1 MDFLRLLEGLR
12 TPWMDEIMYWITQMG
27 DEIFFL
33 VFSVLMFWCIDKK
46 KGYYLLSVG
55 FIGTEI
61 NQLLKLV
68 FRIPRPWVLDPDF
81 TIVEKARAG
90 ASGYSFPSGHTQN
103 IVGTMGGT
111 ARSTKKGWVRII
123 CIAVMVLVGFS
134 RMYLGVHTP
143 KDVLTSAAVA
153 LLLVFGL
160 YPVFQRIEKEPK
172 RMWRLF
178 GGMAVLGVLVLLYVT
193 RIDGEQLDAH
203 NLESGIKNANTLLG
217 AMLGMMFACYM
228 DSRRPFGTEAPL
240 LGQTGKLVIG
250 LILVLAVKGGLKA
263 PLNALF
269 NGSHFADL
277 IRYFLVVAFAGGVWP
292 LTFAGWSRLG
302 RKKEKEEGQSKR

>member
-1 MDFLRLLEGLR
+1 MDFLRLLEGVR
-12 TPWMDEIMYWITQMG
+12 TPWLDEIMYWITQMG

-33 VFSVLMFWCIDKK
+33 VFSVLMFWCIDKR

-111 ARSTKKGWVRII
+111 ARSTGKGWVRAL
-123 CIAVMVLVGFS
+123 CIAVMTLVAFS

-143 KDVLTSAAVA
+143 KDVLTSVAVA
-153 LLLVFGL
+153 LALVYGL
-160 YPVFQRIEKEPK
+160 YPFFSKAEEKPG
-172 RMWRLF
+172 RMWPLL
-178 GGMAVLGVLVLLYVT
+178 GGMGILGIAVLWYVT
-193 RIDGEQLDAH
+193 RLDGTALDPE

-217 AMLGMMFACYM
+217 AMLGMAFAYHM
-228 DSRRPFGTEAPL
+228 DCRRPFQTQAPL
-240 LGQTGKLVIG
+240 AAQAGKLTVG
-250 LILVLAVKGGLKA
+250 LILVLAIKAGLKA
-263 PLNALF
+263 PLNALCH
-269 NGSHFADL
+269 GSHTADL
-277 IRYFLVVAFAGGVWP
+277 IRYFLVVAFAGGLWP
-292 LTFAGWSRLG
+292 RTFPLWNKLS
-302 RKKEKEEGQSKR
+302 KPEKTTVTKI